1 MDFVA
6 FHDLLIALTVLKRIF
21 INLKLFLSCKFNAF
35 SPQSKTTKNPPIESL
50 YPTIKFRLFRFFS

>member
-1 MDFVA
+1 
-6 FHDLLIALTVLKRIF
+6 
-21 INLKLFLSCKFNAF
+21 LSCKFNAF